1 MNHHT
6 ISSSLPPAA
15 SDGHLLFS
23 RAAFPRIKAT
33 ENCWKSLWMVTLSSS
48 PFWQA
53 RALPSLTTSATAE
66 GCQAP
71 KLSTATNLL
80 KSALIKVPQKSHLSE
95 ERAGAQSLFGKWPNR
110 PRISFNST
118 SLRHIVVNCCE
129 SHLRTCCCQIH
140 QCARIGEG
148 TRGVHANLGN
158 ARILRAPV
166 TKTPN

>member
-1 MNHHT
+1 M
-6 ISSSLPPAA
+6 A
-15 SDGHLLFS
+15 SRCKNYTLNIQVHSYIAGTKWITTLSHLHCPLLLQMVTCCLAEQLSHAS
-23 RAAFPRIKAT
+23 RQLKIAGKASG
-33 ENCWKSLWMVTLSSS
+33 WWVVTLSSS

-129 SHLRTCCCQIH
+129 SYLRTCCCQIH
-140 QCARIGEG
+140 Q
-148 TRGVHANLGN
+148 
-158 ARILRAPV
+158 
-166 TKTPN
+166 